1 MPFKNRILLIILM
14 IVGLALAAV
23 LLAPIAVS
31 NAVRLW
37 IGWFARREG
46 FVATV
51 DGVDAPFLRPVAI
64 HQIHLKS
71 ARDDSVRIDVTVL
84 DARVVLNLKHVF
96 LHLSGRDIRNISFR
110 EFHAELHR
118 TNPNVQALSERGWA
132 TLHRLFPETLNIAKL
147 ETRVENGPSLILLR
161 NGSLFASETEPGQF
175 SAAELMIT
183 SPWVRQTFSQLH
195 GATHWEGNRLT
206 IAGMTLTHGLDL
218 QAGTVDLARLGNR
231 RMGLQFDVDA
241 FGGKLR
247 ANISHEWHSH
257 HSNWKI
263 AGGAADLSLAQ
274 ISDALGFADRV
285 SGLLHASNFTFRGNL
300 AEPDR
305 ATASLWGELTG
316 LTWHDRTA
324 EALMLGAALYNR
336 KIELQQLYIRQKSNQ
351 FTLSGEAALPATSS
365 EWLRPDF
372 RGNISA
378 SINQLGEF
386 LALFGANPTDF
397 AGKIS
402 IQGSMDTHAR
412 NFGGNLAIE
421 GASLTFFKHEIDS
434 FSAKVS
440 LKPSE
445 LEIERFD
452 LARKNDSLSGEG
464 KIDLSPEHDYSG
476 TLDAWTDD
484 LRDYISTLRRSPGQ
498 NAGPIPVELQATINS
513 SKWETRG
520 VIHLPKSSPVSFT
533 ANFALPIGTTWSA
546 FQLSPLKISLDFPAM
561 FLATA
566 PNLFHSDILKD
577 GILSGNISL
586 SETLQHPRIVG
597 DVQLVN
603 GKLSS
608 RSESLVNAKEASGR
622 IIFDESHASLE
633 FLNLATKDVDLSVR
647 GEIDFESTNDVTIKI
662 VGATPI
668 FDFMAAPIDCVNQI
682 EIVPAA
688 LPLAPAAT
696 ELEFRGSLFGFGWS
710 VSLNDEIGNHL
721 ASVGTPTTAAREFPL
736 CFGTGPE
743 EKTLLLGAVP
753 RAEAGR
759 QTGPKKR
766 QKRREPY

>member
-1 MPFKNRILLIILM
+1 MPFKNRILLIILV

-37 IGWFARREG
+37 VGWFARQEG
-46 FVATV
+46 FVATI
-51 DGVDAPFLRPVAI
+51 DGVEAPFLRPVAI

-71 ARDDSVRIDVTVL
+71 ARDDALRVDVTVL
-84 DARVVLNLKHVF
+84 DARVVLNLKHIF
-96 LHLSGRDIRNISFR
+96 LHLSGRDIRNISVR

-118 TNPNVQALSERGWA
+118 TNPNVQALSKRGWA
-132 TLHRLFPETLNIAKL
+132 KLHRLLPETLSIAKL

-161 NGSLFASETEPGQF
+161 NASLFASETEPGRF
-175 SAAELMIT
+175 TAAELIIT

-206 IAGMTLTHGLDL
+206 FAGLTLIHGLDL
-218 QAGTVDLARLGNR
+218 QAATVDLARLGNR

-247 ANISHEWHSH
+247 ANISHEWHSPH
-257 HSNWKI
+257 RNWKI

-285 SGLLHASNFTFRGNL
+285 KGLLHASNFTFRGNL
-300 AEPDR
+300 AESDR

-316 LTWHDRTA
+316 LTWRDRTA

-372 RGNISA
+372 RGNVSA

-386 LALFGANPTDF
+386 LALFGANPADF

-412 NFGGNLAIE
+412 NFGGDLAIE
-421 GASLTFFKHEIDS
+421 GASLTFFNHDIDT
-434 FSAKVS
+434 FSAKVT

-452 LARKNDSLSGEG
+452 LTRKKDSLSGEG
-464 KIDLSPEHDYSG
+464 KIDLSPEHKYSG
-476 TLDAWTDD
+476 RLDAWTSD
-484 LRDYISTLRRSPGQ
+484 LRDYISTVPGSSRQ
-498 NAGPIPVELQATINS
+498 KAGPVPVELQATIES
-513 SKWETRG
+513 SQWDLRG
-520 VIHLPKSSPVSFT
+520 AIHLPKSSPFGFT
-533 ANFALPIGTTWSA
+533 ANFSLPIGITWSA
-546 FQLSPLKISLDFPAM
+546 FQLSPLDVSLDFPAI
-561 FLATA
+561 FLAAA
-566 PNLFHSDILKD
+566 PQFFRSHILED
-577 GILSGNISL
+577 GILSGKISL
-586 SETLQHPRIVG
+586 SETLEHPHIVG
-597 DVQLVN
+597 EVQLVN
-603 GKLSS
+603 GKLAGTDSF
-608 RSESLVNAKEASGR
+608 LNVIGASTLAV
-622 IIFDESHASLE
+622 FDGNRASLE
-633 FLNLATKDVDLSVR
+633 FLNLATKDVDLALH
-647 GEIDFESTNDVTIKI
+647 GEIDFEDPRHVVVKI
-662 VGATPI
+662 AGATPI
-668 FDFMAAPIDCVNQI
+668 FDLMSNPVDCVNKI
-682 EIVPAA
+682 EVSPAP

-696 ELEFRGSLFGFGWS
+696 EFEFRGPLFQSGWS
-710 VSLNDEIGNHL
+710 VSLREEI
-721 ASVGTPTTAAREFPL
+721 ASEFSIVSTSDSAERVFPL
-736 CFGTGPE
+736 CLGTGPE
-743 EKTLLLGAVP
+743 EKALLLGAVP
-753 RAEAGR
+753 RAKDAGR
-759 QTGPKKR
+759 ENSKKEE
-766 QKRREPY
+766 KRR